1 VPAKFFL
8 AERSIEDLRDFRLND
23 TRTGRLVR
31 VHRRAAADAA
41 ARPNRGEERQW
52 SKLERARRR
61 VEVRETT
68 AAEGSWRAKLL
79 SLFQCS
85 GEIVAWACEVQRRDR
100 ESLFGEALFEKLQFN
115 LGQLGFEK
123 ILIAINI
130 PHMSMQTG
138 DSFVHNHPR

>member
-1 VPAKFFL
+1 MVETGKSPA
-8 AERSIEDLRDFRLND
+8 ASGSPGD
-23 TRTGRLVR
+23 
-31 VHRRAAADAA
+31 HRR
-41 ARPNRGEERQW
+41 
-52 SKLERARRR
+52 S
-61 VEVRETT
+61 
-68 AAEGSWRAKLL
+68 EGSWRAKLL

-85 GEIVAWACEVQRRDR
+85 GEIAAWACQVQRRDR